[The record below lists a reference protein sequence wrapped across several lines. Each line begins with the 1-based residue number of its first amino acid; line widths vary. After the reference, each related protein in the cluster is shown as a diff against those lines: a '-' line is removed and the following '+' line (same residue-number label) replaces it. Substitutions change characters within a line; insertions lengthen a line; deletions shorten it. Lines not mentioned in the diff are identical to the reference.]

1 MSKPA
6 GASAASTLALL
17 APATVLFA
25 TFVLHPIADNVW
37 LSLHDWDG
45 AGAKSWVGL
54 GNYRELAG
62 DRTFAIA
69 LANNLRWLLLYALAP
84 PLGLTLAL
92 LLCRTARGMRLVRSL
107 FFMPFVISQVV
118 VGLMF
123 AWFFNGRFG
132 LFDHLLRAAGL
143 APAALLEGDQA
154 IYGLVLAGLWPQV
167 AYCMILYLTG
177 IATLRADLVEA
188 ARLDGAGGWALL
200 RHVVLPQLRPVHFIA
215 VMVCTV
221 SALRSFDLV
230 MVMTGGGPH
239 RSSSVLASYLYEQVF
254 TSGRYG
260 YGAALATVLLAL
272 MSGIIVT
279 LLWRLLRAERR

>member
-1 MSKPA
+1 LSKPA
-6 GASAASTLALL
+6 GASAASTVALL
-17 APATVLFA
+17 APAAVLFA
-25 TFVLHPIADNVW
+25 TFVLHPIVDNAW

-45 AGAKSWVGL
+45 AGAKTWVGL
-54 GNYRELAG
+54 DNYRELAG
-62 DRTFAIA
+62 DRAFAVA
-69 LANNLRWLLLYALAP
+69 LANNLRWLLLYMVAP
-84 PLGLTLAL
+84 PLGLGLAL
-92 LLCRTARGMRLVRSL
+92 LLCRSARGMRLVRSI

-123 AWFFNGRFG
+123 AWFFHARFG
-132 LFDHLLRAAGL
+132 LLDRLLQAVGL
-143 APAALLEGDQA
+143 APAALLEGDNA
-154 IYGLVLAGLWPQV
+154 IFGLVLAGLWPQV

-177 IATLRADLVEA
+177 IATLRAELVEA
-188 ARLDGAGGWALL
+188 ARLDGASGWPLL

-230 MVMTGGGPH
+230 LVMTGGGPY

-272 MSGIIVT
+272 MSGIIAT
-279 LLWRLLRAERR
+279 LLWRLIGAERR